1 MDGDTMLNI
10 TNTIAAGERNIILS
24 TLTDSSRK
32 AVVNVTGML
41 MFLLI
46 TFTNYHMQGK
56 INSTNAFPIFFTR
69 YKQ

>member
-10 TNTIAAGERNIILS
+10 TNTIAARERNIILS
-24 TLTDSSRK
+24 TLTDSARK

-56 INSTNAFPIFFTR
+56 INLTNAFPIFFTR